1 MAGEQN
7 VEVVRKGFEAF
18 GKGDMDTLRN
28 EVFSANTVWH
38 AGGRN
43 QLSGDYRGDEV
54 FQWFGKLFELSG
66 GTFKV
71 DLHDITSSDEHVV
84 ALTSASAQ
92 REGKTL
98 QDAKGAQVHH
108 FEGGKIS
115 ETWFHAEDPYTFDE
129 FWS

>member
-7 VEVVRKGFEAF
+7 AEVLRKGFEAF

-28 EVFSANTVWH
+28 EVFTENTVWH

-43 QLSGDYRGDEV
+43 QLSGDYRGEEV

-71 DLHDITSSDEHVV
+71 EVHDLTTSDQHVV
-84 ALTSASAQ
+84 ALTSASAE
-92 REGKTL
+92 RGGKRL
-98 QDAKGAQVHH
+98 ENQKGAQVHH

-115 ETWFHAEDPYTFDE
+115 ETWLHVEDQHAFDE
-129 FWS
+129 FWA